1 MLRTI
6 STRGNVLSLKFLQ
19 RKHVPP
25 FPSNLF
31 TRNTVAN
38 TVREGPS
45 SQKSQNVLWSKILET
60 HANRLSSQGLVA
72 QPTGSFKNQ
81 TNHVSFQFRV
91 ILGTAC
97 PMLYGS
103 WGLLLPPPNHVERDS
118 ITRSMQSNDIQ
129 RLIAH
134 VVCLEWTSSEASLP
148 PFNSGT
154 WKPSPMKELPASSE
168 SKRREAHHAAGCWAQ
183 TESAPETIG
192 SFFRRKKKS
201 SLYGPYLPG
210 TFHCMEVLGGTGY
223 GSYEKEKHLGQKLQG
238 ECHKR
243 NADIQDGGKLGGRCP
258 RWKMGDRGRIGRP
271 CNNSV
276 KKKMKKK
283 KLVHSWKQ
291 NVAKHGWG
299 LRKPSEEYMW

>member
-183 TESAPETIG
+183 TESAPWGPSALSSEG
-192 SFFRRKKKS
+192 RRRARCTARISLGHSIAWRFLEELGMEVMKKKN
-201 SLYGPYLPG
+201 
-210 TFHCMEVLGGTGY
+210 TWV
-223 GSYEKEKHLGQKLQG
+223 KKLQG

-243 NADIQDGGKLGGRCP
+243 NADIQDGGKLGGRCQGG
-258 RWKMGDRGRIGRP
+258 RWRQRQDR
-271 CNNSV
+271 
-276 KKKMKKK
+276 KT
-283 KLVHSWKQ
+283 L
-291 NVAKHGWG
+291 
-299 LRKPSEEYMW
+299 